1 MKSERSEAPAMEVL
15 TDRFQDKVSSLLIRH
30 QSILDILSKRQE
42 TSARVNRA
50 VVKTVTNCGCLAV
63 EARKKPLPEDVSL
76 RDLKELLSSHLE
88 GSLCDNCR
96 DIIETELGKELF
108 YMAALANTLGI
119 SLADVFEKEEKKL
132 STLTIFNLT

>member
-1 MKSERSEAPAMEVL
+1 MEEL
-15 TDRFQDKVSSLLIRH
+15 TDHFQDTVSSLLIRH

-50 VVKTVTNCGCLAV
+50 VVKAVTNCGCLGV
-63 EARKKPLPEDVSL
+63 EARKKPLPENVSL

-88 GSLCDNCR
+88 GTLCDNCR

-108 YMAALANTLGI
+108 YIAALANTLGI
-119 SLADVFEKEEKKL
+119 SLADVIKKEEKKL